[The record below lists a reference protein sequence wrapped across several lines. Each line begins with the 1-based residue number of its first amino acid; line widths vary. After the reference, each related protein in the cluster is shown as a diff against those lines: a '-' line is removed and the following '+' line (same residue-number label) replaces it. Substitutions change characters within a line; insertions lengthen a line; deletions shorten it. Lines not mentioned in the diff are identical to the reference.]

1 MPGLKTP
8 KRRTTKPKERTIV
21 VPLDDFSRAVVAR
34 AAELRRVSES
44 DYVRAVAVAQARHEV
59 SSAQRQ
65 VIALSSAEQLQ
76 FWNALN
82 SPPKL
87 TPAQKRLGRLMRV
100 DSAGSSGTL

>member
-1 MPGLKTP
+1 MLS
-8 KRRTTKPKERTIV
+8 
-21 VPLDDFSRAVVAR
+21 VPLDDVSRAVVVR
-34 AAELRRVSES
+34 AAELRRVSAS

-65 VIALSSAEQLQ
+65 VIALSPGEQLQ

-87 TPAQKRLGRLMRV
+87 TAAQKRLGQVMR
-100 DSAGSSGTL
+100 GGK